1 MDTFIDSVVSQ
12 TLHLSIGDA
21 YLSSLTIQ
29 LISFYENSTG
39 NADFMSS
46 DKLEQAFYRAL
57 CAFPVYAGMVHWSS
71 NGLLEVSIDKDN
83 LNMPGYTESTTDI
96 LFGDLKAAKY
106 NPVSWPPGLLSV
118 ETTPLPD
125 ARDGKTRML
134 NVHIV
139 RCKDNSGVI
148 IFVCGNHAIADGTG
162 FYTFI
167 QRWADEMR
175 ALVKGM
181 PAPTDTFSFDRSILT
196 DASALSRRELDS
208 EELEQVQSLFST
220 ERNREYQKG
229 ILASGNKGSLYRV
242 SKDKLDRLGSEVS
255 VHTSGNMRLSAND
268 VLSALIAKTLAQAAK
283 DQTDDGA
290 DLAPTSSNVSAVLP
304 LQKIGIACNVRPR
317 LGEAYTNYIGN
328 GLYPLSFTHSFESSA
343 SETTSESLAQVAC
356 KIRKAVGSVQKQQVT
371 EFFNG
376 IEADPVP
383 FVSARAS
390 PDKHKHDT
398 IITNHSRFKIYE
410 QDFGYGIPVFASPRP
425 HSTTSCVRILP
436 VHPPS
441 NDVHVFII
449 DTPSMLKSIRGNKFW
464 NGIAE
469 FVY

>member
-1 MDTFIDSVVSQ
+1 MDAFIDSVVSQ

-29 LISFYENSTG
+29 LISFYENSTS

-57 CAFPVYAGMVHWSS
+57 CAFPVYAGMAHWSS
-71 NGLLEVSIDKDN
+71 NGLLDVSIDKDN
-83 LNMPGYTESTTDI
+83 LNMPSYAESTTDI
-96 LFGDLKAAKY
+96 LFGDLKQR
-106 NPVSWPPGLLSV
+106 NTIL
-118 ETTPLPD
+118 
-125 ARDGKTRML
+125 DGKTRML
-134 NVHIV
+134 NVHTV
-139 RCKDNSGVI
+139 RCKDNSGII
-148 IFVCGNHAIADGTG
+148 IFVCGSHAIADGTG

-196 DASALSRRELDS
+196 DASALSRRELGS
-208 EELEQVQSLFST
+208 KELEQVQSLFST

-229 ILASGNKGSLYRV
+229 ILASGNEDSLYRV

-317 LGEAYTNYIGN
+317 LGN

-343 SETTSESLAQVAC
+343 SETTSGVF
-356 KIRKAVGSVQKQQVT
+356 GSGRMQDPQSCQLSSETAGYRV
-371 EFFNG
+371 FNG

-436 VHPPS
+436 VRPPS